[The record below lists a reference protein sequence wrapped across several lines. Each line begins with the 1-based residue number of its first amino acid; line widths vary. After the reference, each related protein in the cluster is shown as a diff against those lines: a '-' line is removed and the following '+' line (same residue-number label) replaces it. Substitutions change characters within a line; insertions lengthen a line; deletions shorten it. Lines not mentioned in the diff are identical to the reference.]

1 MALGRW
7 LGDYLGEWSG
17 EAGGSS
23 PAYVD
28 AGFFVGGAGAAE
40 LRACIAIDAALYA
53 YGSGASSISAALSE
67 VPKSDV
73 IGCWGGAWGASW
85 GVSWGLTPVEEYARS
100 GYWRLFYYQLQE
112 KSLQAKAAEIARSV
126 KAAPTAKVR
135 LMKPKLI
142 KPRTQVAPLPQK
154 LALLQPFRRSTR
166 PLPSSIF
173 DFNLQY
179 EFTLPAKRDKV
190 TVLPVREPALDGSD
204 DDVLLLLLAA

>member
-1 MALGRW
+1 MTIGQWFGSW
-7 LGDYLGEWSG
+7 LGQWLGSG
-17 EAGGSS
+17 EDLPEGSMRGS
-23 PAYVD
+23 ATITVS
-28 AGFFVGGAGAAE
+28 
-40 LRACIAIDAALYA
+40 
-53 YGSGASSISAALSE
+53 GSGSIGSGDSPIPVDCSGTATISVDGSGRLADASAPNCDS
-67 VPKSDV
+67 
-73 IGCWGGAWGASW
+73 WGGAWGASW

-135 LMKPKLI
+135 LIKPKPV

-173 DFNLQY
+173 DFSLQY

-190 TVLPVREPALDGSD
+190 TILPVREPALDGSD